1 MTAHSAYSSL
11 QPFLCLTIQPQKN
24 HTLFPTNLFSHHT
37 LSKLGLRTEVRFVS
51 FVPVSA
57 DFTHDE
63 KCFQFGSSLSEAQA
77 SDEVQLLSDVMQL
90 TFAIM

>member
-1 MTAHSAYSSL
+1 MWQAHQASRFIKAKKKECCGKKKSL
-11 QPFLCLTIQPQKN
+11 KFFFRSVLQLYP
-24 HTLFPTNLFSHHT
+24 
-37 LSKLGLRTEVRFVS
+37 
-51 FVPVSA
+51 
-57 DFTHDE
+57 THDE